1 MKFKGKK
8 KGSTLLIVVCFF
20 SIIAIV
26 IISVMSMVTTG
37 FKLRKDEN
45 KRIESFYSADSGI
58 EIAKNKILTFINDS
72 VEKAY
77 EHVQKLETEHMH
89 DGCNNVDFTDE
100 RWKDIHF
107 KEYFEKL
114 IDNGLE
120 EEIDNVDFSSV
131 IYDEFAREGK
141 IVKVD
146 AIKGL
151 RENGVQIWSLKS
163 NFKDKDNKEREVAF
177 NFNIETPSYGKK
189 AGETVINDSIFDYIM
204 GIDGNLD
211 INNNGTFESLGDMW
225 IGGGNQKGNR
235 EDVNYKPAINLYGN
249 NGLEQVF
256 HWQGN
261 IVTPRDLLVNNVSLN
276 AHNIYA
282 DDFLYRGA
290 GDKLDIRDDLY
301 VYNDFVFDGSKTTI
315 NMKNYYGLDEIDT
328 KQSPSDEDIGQDPK
342 NWGTA
347 SSIIV
352 NSNDFGEEGK
362 SKINISENMYVL
374 GTAYLKL
381 KEIDYKT
388 GESVVINKF
397 TEPYTNR
404 RLVEAGVTEEKY
416 LYDYINPLHIVDK
429 MWDGKEYKNLSIVD
443 KVEIINRYFEENK
456 DILKSPVFNGINV
469 GGNTYTAG
477 VSYNTD
483 KKEKGVVQPN
493 ADYPVCSIK
502 EHSHGVSQRNMVECS
517 RKDFV
522 EQAYNMGNTLSY
534 TESELEFKRKNIVAS
549 VDKSFNWKFIRDNLM
564 IKESLTHK
572 DSGEEI
578 FKRKSAYPDNGKV
591 KDAVWFESTKT
602 VKDILGDKVEG
613 ATSILGGAKINILFN
628 VSERDK
634 SGNKIGEAK
643 KIIFSEYTNE
653 LKEEKGNLLVPANLV
668 ESNANI
674 TVVIS
679 DGDILVDQNNISKN
693 SEVRGMFYTTE
704 DLDLDISGVMRFGNH
719 AVPEFE
725 QLNYIFK
732 ELFVGVIGGVVDG
745 GGIIDQGNGEEVV
758 NPSDILR
765 EVKWELIK

>member
-20 SIIAIV
+20 SILSIV
-26 IISVMSMVTTG
+26 ILSIMSMVTTG

-45 KRIESFYSADSGI
+45 KRIESFYGADSGI
-58 EIAKNKILTFINDS
+58 EIAKNKILAFIDEA

-77 EHVQKLETEHMH
+77 EHVKKIEVEHMH
-89 DGCNNVDFTDE
+89 DGCSNVDFNDE
-100 RWKDIHF
+100 KWKDIHF

-120 EEIDNVDFSSV
+120 AEIDNVDFMSS
-131 IYDEFAREGK
+131 IYNEFNRDGK
-141 IVKVD
+141 IVSVD
-146 AIKGL
+146 AVKDI
-151 RENGVQIWSLKS
+151 RENGVQPWSLKS
-163 NFKDKDNKEREVAF
+163 NFKDKDNKEREVVF
-177 NFNIETPSYGKK
+177 NYNIKTPNYGKK
-189 AGETVINDSIFDYIM
+189 AGEAVINDSIFDYIM

-225 IGGGNQKGNR
+225 IGGSNQNGTR
-235 EDVNYKPAINLYGN
+235 QDVNYNPAIKLYGN
-249 NGLEQVF
+249 NGLQQVF

-261 IVTPRDLLVNNVSLN
+261 IVTPRDLLVDNVNLN
-276 AHNIYA
+276 AHNIFA
-282 DDFLYRGA
+282 DDFLYRGS
-290 GDKLDIRDDLY
+290 GDSLKLKDDLY
-301 VYNDFVFDGSKTTI
+301 VYNDFVFDGSGI
-315 NMKNYYGLDEIDT
+315 NITMKNYYGLDEIDT
-328 KQSPSDEDIGQDPK
+328 KENPSDEDLKEDSK

-352 NSNDFGEEGK
+352 NSKDFGVG

-381 KEIDYKT
+381 KGIDYKT

-404 RLVEAGVTEEKY
+404 KLVEEGITEEKY
-416 LYDYINPLHIVDK
+416 LYEYVNPLHIVDQV
-429 MWDGKEYKNLSIVD
+429 WDGNEYKNLSVGD
-443 KVEIINRYFEENK
+443 KVEVINKYFEENK
-456 DILKSPVFNGINV
+456 DVLGNPIFNGIDV
-469 GGNTYTAG
+469 GNTTYTAG
-477 VSYNTD
+477 VSYNTN
-483 KKEKGVVQPN
+483 KKESGIVQPN
-493 ADYPVCSIK
+493 SKYPECSI
-502 EHSHGVSQRNMVECS
+502 EGHSHGANRRDMVECS
-517 RKDFV
+517 RKEFV

-534 TESELEFKRKNIVAS
+534 AESESGFNTKNIVAS
-549 VDKSFNWKFIRDNLM
+549 VEKSFNWKFIRDTLM
-564 IKESLTHK
+564 IKENLTHK
-572 DSGEEI
+572 DGGEEI
-578 FKRKSAYPDNGKV
+578 FKRKSAYPDTGKI

-602 VKDILGDKVEG
+602 VKEILGDKIEG
-613 ATSILGGAKINILFN
+613 STSILGGAKINILFN
-628 VSERDK
+628 VCERDK

-643 KIIFSEYTNE
+643 KIVFSNSVNE
-653 LKEEKGNLLVPANLV
+653 IKEDRGNLLVPANLV

-674 TVVIS
+674 TVIIS

-704 DLDLDISGVMRFGNH
+704 NLALDVSGVMRFGNH
-719 AVPEFE
+719 AVPKFE

-758 NPSDILR
+758 NSSDILD
-765 EVKWELIK
+765 EIKWELIK

>member
-20 SIIAIV
+20 SILAVV
-26 IISVMSMVTTG
+26 ILSIMSMVTTG

-45 KRIESFYSADSGI
+45 KRIESFYGADSGI
-58 EIAKNKILTFINDS
+58 EIAKNTILAFIDES
-72 VEKAY
+72 VENAY
-77 EHVQKLETEHMH
+77 EHVKKLETEHIH
-89 DGCNNVDFTDE
+89 DGCSNVDFTDE
-100 RWKDIHF
+100 RWKDTHF
-107 KEYFEKL
+107 KEYFEKF

-120 EEIDNVDFSSV
+120 EKIDNVDFTSP
-131 IYDEFAREGK
+131 IYNDFDRAGK

-146 AIKGL
+146 AIKGI
-151 RENGVQIWSLKS
+151 RDKGIQAWALKS
-163 NFKDKDNKEREVAF
+163 NFKDKDDKEREVVF

-189 AGETVINDSIFDYIM
+189 AGEAVINDSIFDYIM

-225 IGGGNQKGNR
+225 IGGSNQEGNR
-235 EDVNYKPAINLYGN
+235 EDANYNPAIKLHGN
-249 NGLEQVF
+249 NGLQQVF

-261 IVTPRDLLVNNVSLN
+261 IVTPRDLSIENVNIN

-282 DDFLYRGA
+282 DDFIYRGS
-290 GDKLDIRDDLY
+290 GDKLQLRNDLY
-301 VYNDFVFDGSKTTI
+301 VYNDFIFDGNKTTVD
-315 NMKNYYGLDEIDT
+315 MKNYYGLDEIDT
-328 KQSPSDEDIGQDPK
+328 KENPSEQDLTENAK

-352 NSNDFGEEGK
+352 NSKDFGET
-362 SKINISENMYVL
+362 SKINIQENMYVL

-381 KEIDYKT
+381 KGIDYKT

-404 RLVEAGVTEEKY
+404 RLVEEGLTEDKY
-416 LYDYINPLHIVDK
+416 LYEYMNPLHIVDQI
-429 MWDGKEYKNLSIVD
+429 WDGKEYKNLSVGD
-443 KVEIINRYFEENK
+443 KVEVINKYFADNK
-456 DILKSPVFNGINV
+456 EVLESSVFNGIAV

-477 VSYNTD
+477 VSYNTN
-483 KKEKGVVQPN
+483 KKEKGIVQPN
-493 ADYPVCSIK
+493 SDYPACSIK
-502 EHSHGVSQRNMVECS
+502 EHSHGANQRNMVECS
-517 RKDFV
+517 RKEFV

-534 TESELEFKRKNIVAS
+534 AESEAEFKTKNIAAS
-549 VDKSFNWKFIRDNLM
+549 VEKSFNWKFIRDNLM
-564 IKESLTHK
+564 TKENLTHK
-572 DSGEEI
+572 DGGEEI
-578 FKRKSAYPDNGKV
+578 FKRISSYPDNGKV

-602 VKDILGDKVEG
+602 VKDILGDKIEG
-613 ATSILGGAKINILFN
+613 STSILGGAKINILFN

-643 KIIFSEYTNE
+643 KIIFSQHTST

-765 EVKWELIK
+765 GVKWELIK